1 MRQGFVE
8 HSGESDSVEWY
19 TPPNIFET
27 LNLEFDLDP
36 ASPENKP
43 EYIPVKNWYSIKD
56 NGLEKDWYGRVWLN
70 PPYSRKE
77 MGLWLEKFINHGNG
91 ISLLFNRSDTK
102 WFHQWAI
109 KSDAILF
116 KKGRIKFL
124 LNGKRK
130 AFPSAP
136 SIFLAMGEECC
147 NAIKKFEGLYVD
159 LKKEEISSI
168 VKICQK
174 K

>member
-43 EYIPVKNWYSIKD
+43 EYIPVKSWYSIKD

-77 MGLWLEKFINHGNG
+77 MG
-91 ISLLFNRSDTK
+91 
-102 WFHQWAI
+102 
-109 KSDAILF
+109 
-116 KKGRIKFL
+116 
-124 LNGKRK
+124 
-130 AFPSAP
+130 
-136 SIFLAMGEECC
+136 
-147 NAIKKFEGLYVD
+147 
-159 LKKEEISSI
+159 
-168 VKICQK
+168 
-174 K
+174 

>member
-19 TPPNIFET
+19 TPPDIFET

-43 EYIPVKNWYSIKD
+43 EYIPVKSWYSIKD

-91 ISLLFNRSDTK
+91 I
-102 WFHQWAI
+102 
-109 KSDAILF
+109 AILF

-168 VKICQK
+168 VRLCQK